1 MKSCGKFQPNLNPG
15 FQFSPPRNG
24 KISWSRR
31 EGQNFKFHQF
41 VSSKGE
47 ITWAKSWHSSFLSWQ
62 WRAVESFSQIWIL
75 VSNSAYQEMAKF
87 LVVGK
92 KIKPS
97 KFFDWFCL
105 KDTLFVLK
113 NDTTVSCPD
122 SKGLWKVS
130 AKGEWWF
137 PIQSRL
143 MKNLHLDCFALHLCI
158 VFHRINLS
166 TTYFNATPQIPS
178 QVMPCATL
186 HYTLYLCSMY
196 PALSLSYLFLLTYYT
211 KILTNFIH

>member
-1 MKSCGKFQPNLNPG
+1 MAKFVRAG
-15 FQFSPPRNG
+15 EKV
-24 KISWSRR
+24 KIS
-31 EGQNFKFHQF
+31 NFIRWFCLKD
-41 VSSKGE
+41 K
-47 ITWAKSWHSSFLSWQ
+47 IAWAKNWHSTFLSWQ

-92 KIKPS
+92 KIKTS

-130 AKGEWWF
+130 GKDKWWF

-143 MKNLHLDCFALHLCI
+143 MKNLLLHCFALYLCI

-186 HYTLYLCSMY
+186 HYTLNLCSMY
-196 PALSLSYLFLLTYYT
+196 PALSLSYLFLLTCYT